1 MSAVVKRRREEEKG
15 ISKGLAARPFY
26 TSLGSSNVPKA
37 AAAAAEALAIP
48 TEVKTRLC

>member
-37 AAAAAEALAIP
+37 AAAAEALAIP